1 MGICTAQEEEGPV
14 ITILPDGDK
23 PVVFPEAMQK
33 ASDALLDIFT
43 GNESDHLQFLSD
55 DYWPIPLNNS
65 SILNL
70 TA

>member
-1 MGICTAQEEEGPV
+1 MGICTAQEEEEPV
-14 ITILPDGDK
+14 ITILPDK

-33 ASDALLDIFT
+33 ASDAILDIFT

-55 DYWPIPLNNS
+55 DYWPVPLNNS
-65 SILNL
+65 SVLNL